1 MVLNH
6 ADAKIQAPAFVLGTT
21 TNDVHLQ
28 LYGKD
33 NLPHAQLNFDGK
45 GKPAWQ
51 CNDAQSA
58 AQAAKSATH

>member
-1 MVLNH
+1 M
-6 ADAKIQAPAFVLGTT
+6 QF
-21 TNDVHLQ
+21 
-28 LYGKD
+28 YGKD